1 MTKAIVG
8 VFRSKDSATDAINEL
23 KRNGYE
29 RDISLVA
36 RDEKAK
42 DYEPDADPGQRLT
55 MEDQNLGDGVFAGG
69 ALGGIAGLLAGAGA
83 LLIPG
88 VGPIIAAG
96 PLAAFLTGVVGGGLV
111 GGLVDSGIP
120 EERGRYFEE
129 RVKKGDI
136 LVMIKAQEDEVSE
149 ISSVLRENGAEDVEA
164 H

>member
-8 VFRSKDSATDAINEL
+8 VFRSKDSAEEAINEL

-42 DYEPDADPGQRLT
+42 DYEPEGDPGGRLT

-111 GGLVDSGIP
+111 GGLVDFGIP

-136 LVMIKAQEDEVSE
+136 LVTIKAQEDEVSE
-149 ISSVLRENGAEDVEA
+149 ISSVLRENGAEDVES

>member
-8 VFRSKDSATDAINEL
+8 VFRSKESATDAINEL

-29 RDISLVA
+29 REISLVA
-36 RDEKAK
+36 RDEKTK
-42 DYEPDADPGQRLT
+42 DYDSEADPGDRMT
-55 MEDQNLGDGVFAGG
+55 MEDQNLSDGVFAGG

-111 GGLVDSGIP
+111 GGLVDFGIP

-136 LVMIKAQEDEVSE
+136 LVTIKAQEDEVSE